1 MFFEPGHPIL
11 ESYKALLD
19 DAYTKVTN
27 AVAHRNAV
35 KSGAKAPKWK
45 SLLAQPVNDTDALSF
60 VDETLADL
68 LTNFDITK
76 ETATDAAHVAQKL
89 YKLADYFAEQASLW
103 ATDLPSDHGAELSDD
118 EIKALTAQADY
129 LFGKFMDET
138 IGLSDRKNDPAIE
151 SLIVQVTGKP
161 VLAKKFDDGTVR
173 YQLDIERIRAPRTPP
188 SGGSGNKSLALSV
201 NGIDMSTNS
210 DNSSLNFAQQVDMAF
225 SLKALDFLDQLK
237 SQCSHTSTHYN
248 TDGKPMLFA
257 HNGKQY
263 TVTLTKVK

>member
-1 MFFEPGHPIL
+1 MFPSDSPVFEPIRNML
-11 ESYKALLD
+11 AETVSQIN
-19 DAYTKVTN
+19 N

-68 LTNFDITK
+68 LANFDVTK

-118 EIKALTAQADY
+118 EIKALTEQADK
-129 LFGKFMDET
+129 LFANMCELSEDYSDKEVRKRADIEQALTKF
-138 IGLSDRKNDPAIE
+138 IGQPL
-151 SLIVQVTGKP
+151 LV
-161 VLAKKFDDGTVR
+161 KKFDNGTVR
-173 YQLDIERIRAPRTPP
+173 YQLDIERIRVPRTTAI
-188 SGGSGNKSLALSV
+188 SGSGNKGLALSV
-201 NGIDMSTNS
+201 NGIDMSTDGNP
-210 DNSSLNFAQQVDMAF
+210 LNFAQQVDMAF

-237 SQCSHTSTHYN
+237 TQATSHYN
-248 TDGKPMLFA
+248 TDGNPMLFA

-263 TVTLTKVK
+263 TVTLTKTQ

>member
-1 MFFEPGHPIL
+1 MFPSDSPVFEPIRNML
-11 ESYKALLD
+11 AETVSQIN
-19 DAYTKVTN
+19 N

-68 LTNFDITK
+68 LANFDVTK

-118 EIKALTAQADY
+118 EIKALTEQADK
-129 LFGKFMDET
+129 LFANMCELSEDYSDKEVRKRADIEQALTKF
-138 IGLSDRKNDPAIE
+138 IGQPL
-151 SLIVQVTGKP
+151 LV
-161 VLAKKFDDGTVR
+161 KKFDNGTVR
-173 YQLDIERIRAPRTPP
+173 YQLDIERIRVPRTTAI
-188 SGGSGNKSLALSV
+188 SGSGNKGLALSV
-201 NGIDMSTNS
+201 NGIDMSTHG
-210 DNSSLNFAQQVDMAF
+210 DAALNFAQQVDMAF

-237 SQCSHTSTHYN
+237 TQTTLRYN
-248 TDGKPMLFA
+248 TDGLPMLFA

-263 TVTLTKVK
+263 TVTLTKTQ